1 MLNDSR
7 WITAPEGAACPLF
20 RRAFRADRP
29 VARATLRITA
39 RGVYEA
45 VLNGTRVGAFLLAP
59 GWTEYEGRI
68 QVQSY
73 DVTALLA
80 AENVLDVTL
89 APG

>member
-1 MLNDSR
+1 MPTIESLLSQAR

-45 VLNGTRVGAFLLAP
+45 VLNGTRVGAFLLA
-59 GWTEYEGRI
+59 
-68 QVQSY
+68 
-73 DVTALLA
+73 ALPFAICRSLSDA
-80 AENVLDVTL
+80 AAHTT
-89 APG
+89 PQRSHSK